1 MNAKTLGA
9 VTHTHTHTRDVW
21 LIINKNTSNK
31 IRDG

>member
-9 VTHTHTHTRDVW
+9 VTHTHTRDIW
-21 LIINKNTSNK
+21 LIINKNTCNR